1 MECNSTGISVT
12 VISRL
17 HPPLTRASITH
28 SSLST
33 SFPPSTACFSGLST
47 SSSSSSQA
55 HPPPSIIHLSVAP
68 LMFQSL
74 CVILFVVLPQFL
86 SFPSLSLFPH
96 FFQFLIA
103 VKFYIFCFSFSLF
116 HLFSFSFVS
125 LPLLLCSF
133 SCPYYCQLRG
143 SVGNR

>member
-47 SSSSSSQA
+47 SASSSSQA

-74 CVILFVVLPQFL
+74 CVILFVALPQFL
-86 SFPSLSLFPH
+86 
-96 FFQFLIA
+96 
-103 VKFYIFCFSFSLF
+103 
-116 HLFSFSFVS
+116 LFSFTKFVPTFLS
-125 LPLLLCSF
+125 VPYFCEILHILFLFLFIPLVFFLICLSSPAPLLFFLSILL
-133 SCPYYCQLRG
+133 SA
-143 SVGNR
+143 